1 MQIIGFID
9 ANLNNVDDTANNYLQ
24 LIFVVEINIHNFD
37 MYSNLQ
43 KNAGV
48 ESTCIVISSA
58 ITIIVVKIA
67 VINLYALCTTVMLL
81 MLLTNYCGRYW
92 SA

>member
-1 MQIIGFID
+1 MQIVGFID
-9 ANLNNVDDTANNYLQ
+9 AKLDNVDDTANNNYLQ
-24 LIFVVEINIHNFD
+24 LNFVGEINIHCI

-48 ESTCIVISSA
+48 ESSCIVISSI
-58 ITIIVVKIA
+58 ITIYCCKMA
-67 VINLYALCTTVMLL
+67 VINLYALYTTEMLL
-81 MLLTNYCGRYW
+81 VLLINCCGRYW